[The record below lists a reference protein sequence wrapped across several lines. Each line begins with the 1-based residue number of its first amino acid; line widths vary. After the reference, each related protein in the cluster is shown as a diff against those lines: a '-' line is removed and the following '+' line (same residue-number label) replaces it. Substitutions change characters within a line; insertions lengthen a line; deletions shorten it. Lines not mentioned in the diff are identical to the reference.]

1 MKKELLKKI
10 IENRRESMNA
20 SKKMVGALELYSD
33 DHVSF
38 SDQHLTKI
46 VRDVLW
52 EEYNKGWAEMIYYY
66 LLKWIHYVIDW
77 DKVEP
82 YSEWVV
88 CLMWWAKNNPDK
100 VKEIIT
106 DDDRFISYFI
116 EQYEN

>member
-52 EEYNKGWAEMIYYY
+52 EEYDEGWVEMIYYY
-66 LLKWIHYVIDW
+66 LSDWYYNIIDR
-77 DKVEP
+77 DKVEW
-82 YSEWVV
+82 SI
-88 CLMWWAKNNPDK
+88 LIWWADKNPDK

>member
-38 SDQHLTKI
+38 SDQHLTNI

-52 EEYNKGWAEMIYYY
+52 EEYDESWAEMIYYY
-66 LLKWIHYVIDW
+66 LQEWLHYVVDR

-82 YSEWVV
+82 DSEWVV
-88 CLMWWAKNNPDK
+88 CLMWWARNNPDK

-106 DDDRFISYFI
+106 DDYRFISYFL
-116 EQYEN
+116 EQYEK